1 MYMKIIIGQY
11 TLIWKKQ
18 MDKEIMIRTSKM
30 QSQKF
35 ETATHVRVIPAS
47 GSLTEKKSV
56 WIAIPER
63 SWPWRVSRDRTNAGG
78 IFSPVGRY
86 QRMND
91 INTAPSCT
99 SYINIMLS
107 RFLVK
112 HTLPRETVASATAE
126 TGYRRRQRCQM
137 SKYNCPGNRIKL
149 LFDTRYWNRN
159 CYSQW
164 LFPATLKIYFK
175 ILFII

>member
-1 MYMKIIIGQY
+1 
-11 TLIWKKQ
+11 
-18 MDKEIMIRTSKM
+18 MDEEIMIRTSQM

-35 ETATHVRVIPAS
+35 ETATHACIIPAS
-47 GSLTEKKSV
+47 GDLAEKGSD

-63 SWPWRVSRDRTNAGG
+63 GWPWRVSRDRTNAGG
-78 IFSPVGRY
+78 ISSSVGRY

-112 HTLPRETVASATAE
+112 RAPPRETVASATAE

-137 SKYNCPGNRIKL
+137 SEYCPGNRTKL
-149 LFDTRYWNRN
+149 LFERLSETEI
-159 CYSQW
+159 
-164 LFPATLKIYFK
+164 KIITFAW
-175 ILFII
+175 